1 MARRPLATPAL
12 MSARWSLLYAVC
24 GTLALLLGCSS
35 FGTGLPGEVPDPQK
49 NAVLCSCEC
58 DPPTGPVTIP
68 FKNLIATGED
78 DAAQGASP
86 PANLTAN
93 QLGLGQNTIGLRFQK
108 LGVPPGATITSARI
122 QFTSAGA
129 SSQNTTL
136 QIHMVN
142 SPNAAPFGPP
152 AGDLGALPLIAQ
164 RVDWEP
170 GPWDQAGEAE
180 ANELTADLASL
191 VQVIVN
197 EPTYTPDSAVAF
209 IIKGD
214 GLRRARAFEANSPS
228 PPYLTVQYSP
238 KKATQEFMACAA
250 PADAAD
256 PTRAAGVCSGVVQ
269 SNVSDLAKQCKLA
282 SACTCTLKTADAVS
296 FSKVCK
302 DPCPSVVAP
311 QNCDPAGI
319 AQTTQATAGHTPVC
333 VANSPLGSLMTG
345 RMSACDLTEA
355 SSQVLVQVR
364 DEDGENQHSAS
375 NTVRGR
381 VNFVG
386 TPCPD
391 DPAGCSVGLNHR
403 INVNDLQFSDALD
416 DHRLTEVTGV
426 GENTANTFV
435 NGSGAGSFAPNLT
448 NHSVRGVD
456 VAEDDGGTKGFYRGN
471 AAPLAISLGGWDPGG
486 ACSLSGTLINETQVT
501 LQADLHGR
509 LVNQPPIAVAGDDQQ
524 VECNFT
530 GGGEFTLDGSESF
543 DPDNNVASFGWF
555 KGSRTGTLVATLS
568 RGQADQ
574 LVTTPTS
581 NNKTTY
587 ALKVIDAFGQYD
599 EDTTAVDVV
608 DTKPPVVTAPAA
620 VTAECTGPS
629 GTAVVLG
636 TASASDVC
644 DDAPI
649 LSNNA
654 PSLFNLGSTTVTWTA
669 IDESN
674 NKGTATQTVKI
685 VDTTP
690 PKLTLTVAPTS
701 LWPPNHKL
709 AQITASITVS
719 DICDPNPTVRV
730 VSITSNEPDN
740 GLGDGDTT
748 DDIQE
753 ATFGTDDRSFLL
765 RSERSG
771 GGNGRVYTVTYEASD
786 ASGNKTVRQATVTVA
801 KSQGK

>member
-1 MARRPLATPAL
+1 MALRPLTMPVV
-12 MSARWSLLYAVC
+12 SARWILLYAGC

-35 FGTGLPGEVPDPQK
+35 FGSVPGEVPDPQK

-58 DPPTGPVTIP
+58 DPPSGPVAIP
-68 FKNLIATGED
+68 FKNLIATGAD
-78 DAAQGASP
+78 DAAQAGSP

-93 QLGLGQNTIGLRFQK
+93 QLGLGQNTIGLRFLK

-129 SSQNTTL
+129 SNQSTAL
-136 QIHMVN
+136 QIHLVD
-142 SPNAAPFGPP
+142 SPDAASFGPP
-152 AGDLGALPLIAQ
+152 AVDLSLLSLIAE
-164 RVDWEP
+164 RVDWAP
-170 GPWDQAGEAE
+170 GPWGQAGEAE
-180 ANELTADLASL
+180 ANEQTPDLASL
-191 VQVIVN
+191 LQVIVN

-209 IIKGD
+209 VIQGD
-214 GLRRARAFEANSPS
+214 GLRRARSFEAGNPS
-228 PPYLTVQYSP
+228 PPYLTVEYSP
-238 KKATQEFMACAA
+238 KKATQEFMTCAD

-256 PTRAAGVCSGVVQ
+256 PTRAAAVCGGKLQ
-269 SNVSDLAKQCKLA
+269 SNVSDLANACHLA

-296 FSKVCK
+296 FSKVCQ
-302 DPCPSVVAP
+302 DPCPAVVAP

-333 VANSPLGSLMTG
+333 VANSPLGSMLTG
-345 RMSACDLTEA
+345 RLSACDLDQA
-355 SSQVLVQVR
+355 SSNVLVQVR
-364 DEDGENQHSAS
+364 DEDGEDQHSAS
-375 NTVRGR
+375 NTARGR

-391 DPAGCSVGLNHR
+391 DPLGCFVGLNHR

-426 GENTANTFV
+426 GENTVATFV
-435 NGSGAGSFAPNLT
+435 DSTGAGSFATNLT
-448 NHSVRGVD
+448 KHSVRGVD

-471 AAPLAISLGGWDPGG
+471 DAPLAISVGDWQPGG
-486 ACSLSGTLINETQVT
+486 ACSLTGKLIDQTQVT
-501 LQADLHGR
+501 LQADLHGK

-530 GGGEFTLDGSESF
+530 GGGEFTLDGSESI
-543 DPDNNVASFGWF
+543 DPDNNVASFAWF
-555 KGSRTGTLVATLS
+555 KGSRTGSLVSTLS

-574 LVTTPTS
+574 LVSTPTANHETS
-581 NNKTTY
+581 Y
-587 ALKVIDAFGQYD
+587 VLKVIDSFDQYD
-599 EDTTAVDVV
+599 EDTTTVDVI
-608 DTKPPVVTAPAA
+608 DTRPPTVTAPAS
-620 VTAECTGPS
+620 VTAECTGPT
-629 GTAVVLG
+629 GTSVVLG

-649 LSNNA
+649 LTNNA
-654 PSLFNLGSTTVTWTA
+654 PSSFGLGTTTVTWSA
-669 IDESN
+669 IDDSN

-690 PKLTLTVAPTS
+690 PQLTLTLSPTTM
-701 LWPPNHKL
+701 WPPNHKM

-719 DICDPNPTVRV
+719 DVCDPHPTVRV
-730 VSITSNEPDN
+730 ISITSNEPDN
-740 GLGDGDTT
+740 GLGDGDTQ
-748 DDIQE
+748 DDIQQ
-753 ATFGTDDRSFLL
+753 ATFGTDDRTFLL

-786 ASGNKTVRQATVTVA
+786 GSGNKTVRQATVTVRH
-801 KSQGK
+801 

>member
-1 MARRPLATPAL
+1 MAHRLLTTRAVVSALA
-12 MSARWSLLYAVC
+12 V
-24 GTLALLLGCSS
+24 LLLFQIGCGS
-35 FGTGLPGEVPDPQK
+35 FGSVPGEVPDPQK

-58 DPPTGPVTIP
+58 DPPTGPVAIP
-68 FKNLIATGED
+68 FKNLIATGAD
-78 DAAQGASP
+78 DAAQAGSP

-129 SSQNTTL
+129 SNQSTAL
-136 QIHMVN
+136 QIHLVN
-142 SPNAAPFGPP
+142 SPDAASFGPP
-152 AGDLGALPLIAQ
+152 AVDLGMLPLVTGH
-164 RVDWEP
+164 VDWAP
-170 GPWDQAGEAE
+170 GPWDQAGEAGT
-180 ANELTADLASL
+180 NELTENLASL
-191 VQVIVN
+191 LQVIVN
-197 EPTYTPDSAVAF
+197 DPAYTPDSAVAF
-209 IIKGD
+209 IIQGD

-228 PPYLTVQYSP
+228 PPFLTVEYSP
-238 KKATQEFMACAA
+238 KKATQEFLACAA

-269 SNVSDLAKQCKLA
+269 SNVSDLADACNLA
-282 SACTCTLKTADAVS
+282 SVCTCTLKTADAVS

-333 VANSPLGSLMTG
+333 VANSPLGSMLTG
-345 RMSACDLTEA
+345 RLSACDLDQA
-355 SSQVLVQVR
+355 SSKVLVQVR
-364 DEDGENQHSAS
+364 DEDGEDQHSAS
-375 NTVRGR
+375 NTARGR

-391 DPAGCSVGLNHR
+391 DPLGCSVGMNHR
-403 INVNDLQFSDALD
+403 INVNDLQFSDALS

-426 GENTANTFV
+426 GENTVGAFV
-435 NGSGAGSFAPNLT
+435 DSTGAGSFAPNLT

-471 AAPLAISLGGWDPGG
+471 AAPLAISLGDWQPGG

-501 LQADLHGR
+501 LQADLHGK

-530 GGGEFTLDGSESF
+530 GGGEFTLDGSESI
-543 DPDNNVASFGWF
+543 DPDNNVVSFGWF
-555 KGSRTGTLVATLS
+555 KGSRTGSLVSTLS

-574 LVTTPTS
+574 LVSTPTS
-581 NNKTTY
+581 NHETSY
-587 ALKVIDAFGQYD
+587 VLKVIDSFDQYD
-599 EDTTAVDVV
+599 EDTTTVDVI
-608 DTKPPVVTAPAA
+608 DTRPPNVTAPAS
-620 VTAECTGPS
+620 VTAECTGPT
-629 GTAVVLG
+629 GTSVVLG

-649 LSNNA
+649 LTNDA
-654 PSLFNLGSTTVTWTA
+654 PSTFNLGSTTVTWTA

-690 PKLTLTVAPTS
+690 PKLTLTLSPTT

-709 AQITASITVS
+709 AQITATITVS

-730 VSITSNEPDN
+730 ISITSNEPDN

-748 DDIQE
+748 EDIQQ
-753 ATFGTDDRSFLL
+753 ANLGTDDRTFLL

-771 GGNGRVYTVTYEASD
+771 NGNGRVYTVTYEASD
-786 ASGNKTVRQATVTVA
+786 ASGNKTVRQATVTVRH
-801 KSQGK
+801 

>member
-1 MARRPLATPAL
+1 
-12 MSARWSLLYAVC
+12 MSALAVLLVFQI
-24 GTLALLLGCSS
+24 GCSS
-35 FGTGLPGEVPDPQK
+35 FGSLPGEVADPEK

-58 DPPTGPVTIP
+58 DPPTGPIAIP
-68 FKNLIATGED
+68 FKNVVATGAD
-78 DAAQGASP
+78 DAAQAGSP
-86 PANLTAN
+86 PATLTGN

-108 LGVPPGATITSARI
+108 LGVPPQATITAARI
-122 QFTSAGA
+122 QFTAAGSNNQTSA
-129 SSQNTTL
+129 L
-136 QIHMVN
+136 QIHLVD

-152 AGDLGALPLIAQ
+152 AVDLGALPLIGP
-164 RVDWEP
+164 RVDWSP
-170 GPWDQAGEAE
+170 GPWDQAGDAG
-180 ANELTADLASL
+180 ANEQTADLASL
-191 VQVIVN
+191 LQVIVN
-197 EPTYTPDSAVAF
+197 DPAYTPDSAVAF
-209 IIKGD
+209 IIQGA
-214 GLRRARAFEANSPS
+214 GLRRARAFEANSPQ
-228 PPYLTVQYSP
+228 PPYLTVEYSP
-238 KKATQEFMACAA
+238 KKATQEFLTCAA

-256 PTRAAGVCSGVVQ
+256 PTRAAAVCEGAVE
-269 SNVSDLAKQCKLA
+269 SNVSDLAKACNLA

-333 VANSPLGSLMTG
+333 VANSPLGSMLTG
-345 RMSACDLTEA
+345 RLSACDLDQAT
-355 SSQVLVQVR
+355 SKVLVQVR
-364 DEDGENQHSAS
+364 DEDGEDQHSAS
-375 NTVRGR
+375 NTARGR

-391 DPAGCSVGLNHR
+391 DPLGCFVGMNHR

-426 GENTANTFV
+426 GENTVGAFV
-435 NGSGAGSFAPNLT
+435 DSSGAGSFAANLT

-456 VAEDDGGTKGFYRGN
+456 IAEDDGGTKGFYRGN
-471 AAPLAISLGGWDPGG
+471 DAPLAISVGDWQPGG
-486 ACSLSGTLINETQVT
+486 ACSLSGKLIDQTQVT
-501 LQADLHGR
+501 LQADLHGT

-530 GGGEFTLDGSESF
+530 GGGEFTLDGSESI
-543 DPDNNVASFGWF
+543 DPDNNVVSYGWF
-555 KGSRTGTLVATLS
+555 KGSRTGSLVGALA
-568 RGQADQ
+568 RARAEQ
-574 LVTTPTS
+574 LVSTPTS
-581 NNKTTY
+581 NHETSY
-587 ALKVIDAFGQYD
+587 VLKVIDSFGQYD
-599 EDTTAVDVV
+599 EDTTTVDVV
-608 DTKPPVVTAPAA
+608 DTRPPTVMAPAA

-629 GTAVVLG
+629 GTSVVLG

-649 LSNNA
+649 LTNDA
-654 PSLFNLGSTTVTWTA
+654 PPVFNLGSTTVTWTA

-690 PKLTLTVAPTS
+690 PKLTLTLAPTS

-719 DICDPNPTVRV
+719 DVCDPNPTVRV
-730 VSITSNEPDN
+730 ISITSNEPDN

-748 DDIQE
+748 DDIQQ
-753 ATFGTDDRSFLL
+753 ASFGTDDRAFLL

-771 GGNGRVYTVTYEASD
+771 RGNGRVYTVTYEASD

-801 KSQGK
+801 KSQ